1 MTFPDL
7 DSNLA
12 TLAIAVFAAGLARGF
27 AGFGNGMII
36 APAAAA
42 LYGPKAALV
51 IILVLDS
58 LPVIPVTIP
67 AFKLASWRE
76 LLPILL
82 GACLLLPVG
91 IWVLKNGDVEI
102 LRWAISAI
110 ILACLATLWA
120 GWRYRGRRSFSIAA
134 AVGAASGFLNGL
146 AAIPGPPVIVYWVA
160 SAATAAVVRA
170 NLLVFLFLSIF
181 ISGANIWAA
190 GLLTVEAVV
199 TGAMVAPVYF
209 VAIGIGWLLF
219 GKASEQTYRTITF
232 VLILISATLALPVL
246 DGLLRS

>member
-1 MTFPDL
+1 MSLPEL
-7 DSNLA
+7 DSSLI

-27 AGFGNGMII
+27 AGFGNGMIM

-67 AFKLASWRE
+67 AFRQASWRQ
-76 LLPILL
+76 LLPILA

-91 IWVLKNGDVEI
+91 IWVLKSGEPVI
-102 LRWAISAI
+102 LRWIISAI
-110 ILACLATLWA
+110 IFACVAVLWA
-120 GWRYRGRRSFSIAA
+120 GWRYRGPRSIPIATSIG
-134 AVGAASGFLNGL
+134 AVSGFLNGL

-160 SAATAAVVRA
+160 SAASAATVRA
-170 NLLVFLFLSIF
+170 NLLVFLFLSEF

-190 GLLTVEAVV
+190 GLLTAKAVM
-199 TGAMVAPVYF
+199 TGVAVAPVYF
-209 VAIGIGWLLF
+209 LAIGAGWNLF

-232 VLILISATLALPVL
+232 VLIVVSATLALPIL
-246 DGLLRS
+246 DGVLRS

>member
-1 MTFPDL
+1 MNLPQPNLDL
-7 DSNLA
+7 VALA
-12 TLAIAVFAAGLARGF
+12 VAVFAAGLARGF

-67 AFKLASWRE
+67 AFRLANWRQ
-76 LLPILL
+76 LLPILA

-91 IWVLKNGDVEI
+91 IWVLKNGEI
-102 LRWAISAI
+102 VFLRWLISAI
-110 ILACLATLWA
+110 IFTCVAVLWT
-120 GWRYRGRRSFSIAA
+120 GWRYRGPRSVPIAS
-134 AVGAASGFLNGL
+134 AVGAMSGFLNGL

-160 SAATAAVVRA
+160 STASAATVRA
-170 NLLVFLFLSIF
+170 NLLVFLFFSAY

-190 GLLTVEAVV
+190 GLLTADAVM
-199 TGAMVAPVYF
+199 TGVAVAPVYF
-209 VAIGIGWLLF
+209 LAIAAGWMLF
-219 GKASEQTYRTITF
+219 GKASERTYRIITF
-232 VLILISATLALPVL
+232 VLILFSATLALPFL
-246 DGLLRS
+246 DGVLRN